1 LQEELLVCHEKKLF
15 KNALK
20 LSRKRELKIKQILM
34 NALRVIIENA
44 RNNIVHAVNTEMVLA
59 YWHIGREIVEQ
70 EQKGKKR
77 AAYGKKTLEDLSC
90 RLSDEFGKGFD
101 FTNLTNMRKFYLA
114 YPILDAVRQELSW
127 THYRI
132 LMRIEKPEARSFY
145 QAECVANN
153 WSARELERQKG
164 SLLYEMLCSYR
175 SENREIGSSGY
186 RSNADV
192 CKLLRPIHEAER

>member
-1 LQEELLVCHEKKLF
+1 MPRKKAIQKCSQTVAKKRA
-15 KNALK
+15 KNQTNTYE
-20 LSRKRELKIKQILM
+20 RI
-34 NALRVIIENA
+34 RVIIENA

-70 EQKGKKR
+70 EQKGEKR

-132 LMRIEKPEARSFY
+132 LMRIEKPEVRSFY